1 MNTTKTVFNKLYS
14 KKTELEAHRIKLGAI
29 DKIEKQFT
37 ESKQILN
44 KRQAEKKE
52 FVNLDT
58 ILKKADKELL
68 NLLTVY
74 TKNRKEESGFLK
86 ELNNNFK
93 LLDKAAKDLGVDM
106 TNIPAYKKYLESRE
120 NYKKSSDINQSNW
133 EIVSKYK

>member
-14 KKTELEAHRIKLGAI
+14 KKTELETHKIELGAI

-52 FVNLDT
+52 FINLDT
-58 ILKKADKELL
+58 IFKKADTELS

-93 LLDKAAKDLGVDM
+93 LLDKAAKDLGVDI